1 MHKRMYMQVY
11 VCMHVYASLA
21 CVCICM
27 HACMLMQV
35 CMYVCMHLRPKL
47 LRISPINPT
56 SNVPMHI
63 LGCPWEVFCLPDLC
77 SISYYRRFCLRYPT
91 PSLKGDYPKIE
102 SWKGVI
108 VPKLCPC
115 GLSSIP
121 NWILR
126 WPDIFS
132 PLSLKIFCL
141 KNCVPNCLVTSSA
154 PMHILGSVLPPWQW
168 LSQNCVL
175 KGNCCP

>member
-1 MHKRMYMQVY
+1 MHLSVGPADESSHYKSKGRKHSAGRWLLAEWRQTQWTFLHMQVYACVCIYMQVY

-21 CVCICM
+21 CVCMCM

-102 SWKGVI
+102 S
-108 VPKLCPC
+108 
-115 GLSSIP
+115 
-121 NWILR
+121 
-126 WPDIFS
+126 
-132 PLSLKIFCL
+132 
-141 KNCVPNCLVTSSA
+141 
-154 PMHILGSVLPPWQW
+154 
-168 LSQNCVL
+168 
-175 KGNCCP
+175 